1 MKSLQVAGFLA
12 VSLSLSAC
20 SSSYSC
26 SSGDVIE
33 VLGQKAE
40 EYISKADENF
50 QKNWRSHPAESV
62 SFEFNAIRMLAHDK
76 STGTYQCSATMKTS
90 TEDGQKWEG
99 ELEYKVFLVDDP
111 NSDFQVEY
119 NSNRLASL
127 MWSAL
132 SARDSKLSEPMR
144 LEIKK
149 AALLK
154 QLNYYRDAG
163 DWLQEKAYADA
174 LTNLGLEVP
183 QRTPAQ
189 QIMFGPPPT
198 DFYGKPMEVPG
209 GELEQTPELLAL
221 QAKKL
226 EGDERNKDEA
236 ARVEGTETAAE
247 EARVGASQAENRAL
261 EQQRQAV
268 EEKRR
273 QEEDAKDAAAEAA
286 LRAAKGYGGSTQ
298 QD

>member
-12 VSLSLSAC
+12 VTLSLSAC
-20 SSSYSC
+20 SSSYDC
-26 SSGDVIE
+26 SSGDVID

-40 EYISKADENF
+40 EYIVKADENF
-50 QKNWRSHPAESV
+50 QKNWRSPAAESV
-62 SFEFNAIRMLAHDK
+62 SFEFNAIRVLAHDE
-76 STGTYQCSATMKTS
+76 STDTYQCSTTMKTS

-99 ELEYKVFLVDDP
+99 ELEYNVFPVDDP
-111 NSDFQVEY
+111 DSDFQVEY
-119 NSNRLASL
+119 NSNRLSFL
-127 MWSAL
+127 MWSVL

-144 LEIKK
+144 LESKK

-154 QLNYYRDAG
+154 QLNYYRDGG
-163 DWLQEKAYADA
+163 DWSQEKTYADA

-189 QIMFGPPPT
+189 QVMFGPPPT
-198 DFYGKPMEVPG
+198 DFYGRPMEVPG
-209 GELEQTPELLAL
+209 GGVEQTPELLAL

-226 EGDERNKDEA
+226 EEDERKKAEA
-236 ARVEGTETAAE
+236 ARIEAVDTAAE
-247 EARVGASQAENRAL
+247 EARIRASQAENGAW
-261 EQQRQAV
+261 EQQRQTA
-268 EEKRR
+268 EEERH

-286 LRAAKGYGGSTQ
+286 LRAANGYGGSAQ